1 MAAIGKLTVRC
12 LFDDDTTATF
22 TIDGINPQVGV
33 ANDAV
38 QTIKDFNAARGGD
51 LATKMKSKNG
61 ANWIGINRAV
71 YTITDRQYI
80 F

>member
-12 LFDDDTTATF
+12 LFADDTTATF
-22 TIDGINPQVGV
+22 TIDGINPQVGI
-33 ANDAV
+33 ASGAI
-38 QTIKDFNAARGGD
+38 QAIKNFNAIRGGD
-51 LATKMKSKNG
+51 LADKMKSKNG
-61 ANWIGINRAV
+61 ANWIGIDRAV